1 MKKFLKILLVL
12 FVFTSSI
19 YAQIGIKAGINLA
32 NQIKS
37 LSSQDITDGL
47 SRENLT
53 GYQVGLVYQIN
64 PKKSGLGGE
73 IGLLASQ
80 KGFSFSDSV
89 SLANNVL
96 RGYHEINYVEL
107 PLNLRYKIKV
117 GFLGVYGYGGVYG
130 AYALDGRHVIE
141 TENTS
146 SEIGFKEMLDR
157 ADYGYNLGLGFEFFN
172 KIQFGANWSQ
182 GIKNTNIEN
191 QTAENAILNRV
202 FSIGLTYLF

>member
-1 MKKFLKILLVL
+1 MKKFLKILVVL
-12 FVFTSSI
+12 FFFISST

-37 LSSQDITDGL
+37 LSSQDISDGL

-53 GYQVGLVYQIN
+53 GYQVGLIYQLN
-64 PKKSGLGGE
+64 PRKSGIGAE
-73 IGLLASQ
+73 IGLLVSQ
-80 KGFSFSDSV
+80 KGFSFSDST

-96 RGYHEINYVEL
+96 RGYHELNYIEL
-107 PLNLRYKIKV
+107 PLNLRYKIKL
-117 GFLGVYGYGGVYG
+117 GFLGVYGYGGLYG
-130 AYALDGRHVIE
+130 GYAMNGRHVIE

-146 SEIGFKEMLDR
+146 ADISFKEMVDR
-157 ADYGYNLGLGFEFFN
+157 ADYGYNLGLGLEFFN

-182 GIKNTNIEN
+182 GIKNTNLEN
-191 QTAENAILNRV
+191 NTAENTIRNRV

>member
-1 MKKFLKILLVL
+1 MKKFLKILVVL
-12 FVFTSSI
+12 FFFINSI
-19 YAQIGIKAGINLA
+19 NAQIGIKAGINLA

-37 LSSQDITDGL
+37 LSSQDIADGL
-47 SRENLT
+47 SRQNLT
-53 GYQVGLVYQIN
+53 GYQVGLVYQLN

-96 RGYHEINYVEL
+96 RGYHEINYIEL

-146 SEIGFKEMLDR
+146 SDIGFKEMMDR
-157 ADYGYNLGLGFEFFN
+157 TDYGYNLGLGFEFFN

-191 QTAENAILNRV
+191 QTAENAITNRV

>member
-53 GYQVGLVYQIN
+53 GYQVGLVYQVN
-64 PKKSGLGGE
+64 PKKSGLCGE

-117 GFLGVYGYGGVYG
+117 GFLGV
-130 AYALDGRHVIE
+130 
-141 TENTS
+141 
-146 SEIGFKEMLDR
+146 
-157 ADYGYNLGLGFEFFN
+157 
-172 KIQFGANWSQ
+172 
-182 GIKNTNIEN
+182 
-191 QTAENAILNRV
+191 
-202 FSIGLTYLF
+202 